1 MIRQVSTFLMFAG
14 QAEEALRFYAGL
26 FPGAEAG
33 PIERFRAG
41 DAGPEGKVKAAH
53 LVIDGQR
60 LMFFDSP
67 VRHEFGMTPSISL
80 FVECDD
86 TDELDRI
93 AAALGKG
100 GQVLMPLDGY
110 DFATRFT
117 WINDRFGLSWQ
128 LCFERK

>member
-1 MIRQVSTFLMFAG
+1 MVQQISTFLMFTG
-14 QAEEALRFYAGL
+14 QAEAALNFYASV
-26 FPGAEAG
+26 FPEAEQGPVKRFGAA
-33 PIERFRAG
+33 
-41 DAGPEGKVKAAH
+41 DAGPEGKLKSAD
-53 LVIDGQR
+53 LTIDGQR

-67 VRHEFGMTPSISL
+67 IKHEFDMTPSVSL

-86 TDELDRI
+86 SQEIDRI
-93 AAALGKG
+93 AAALGEG